1 MSYTYLQ
8 EQGEV
13 SSAASF
19 SDIPQSV
26 LSRLNLTAGKS
37 YSKDNETASCQSSQF
52 GTMSPPS
59 SELRGKE
66 KSMSSA
72 EGSPAKISQQQEK
85 EPESQGTEA
94 DCGEKWHGSLA
105 KFDPA
110 TSLWRTRQCLL
121 FEDSAECL
129 AIFPRWGIMRAGELW
144 EVTPPDV
151 VTNANEC
158 GLLGTPLARMW
169 KNRYW
174 FNRKNPMGN
183 LDELPAMHPQIYGNL
198 AGKQMS
204 LTWLEHHMIFPLG
217 WTDQRPLETG
227 RFQQWLHS
235 HGESSALKNELNT

>member
-8 EQGEV
+8 EQGAE

-19 SDIPQSV
+19 ADIPQFV
-26 LSRLNLTAGKS
+26 LSRLNLTAEKS
-37 YSKDNETASCQSSQF
+37 YSKDNETGSCQSSQF
-52 GTMSPPS
+52 GMMSAPS
-59 SELRGKE
+59 TELRGEE
-66 KSMSSA
+66 KSMSSV
-72 EGSPAKISQQQEK
+72 GVFLAKTSQQQER
-85 EPESQGTEA
+85 EPGSQESEA
-94 DCGEKWHGSLA
+94 DSGERWPESLA

-121 FEDSAECL
+121 FEDSTECL
-129 AIFPRWGIMRAGELW
+129 AIFPRWGMMRDGELW
-144 EVTPPDV
+144 ELTPPDV

-183 LDELPAMHPQIYGNL
+183 LDELPAMHPQTYGNL

-217 WTDQRPLETG
+217 WTDQRPLAIPK
-227 RFQQWLHS
+227 FQQWLRS
-235 HGESSALKNELNT
+235 HGQSLAPKNELNT